1 MSDEIRLISVFSKSL
16 NNLAIDNLI
25 KVRVTLIQ
33 ENLLQTQSKLE

>member
-16 NNLAIDNLI
+16 NNLVIDNLI

-33 ENLLQTQSKLE
+33 ENLLRIQSKLE